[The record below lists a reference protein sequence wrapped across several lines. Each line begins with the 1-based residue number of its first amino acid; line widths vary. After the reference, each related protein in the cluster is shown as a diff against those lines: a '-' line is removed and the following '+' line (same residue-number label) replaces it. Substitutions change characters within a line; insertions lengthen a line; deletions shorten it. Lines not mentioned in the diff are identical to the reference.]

1 MTTPQSDTDLSIH
14 LPSGDVLLGRG
25 PVVVVGPNGSG
36 KTRQTRLIQS
46 GGQQPEFVN
55 ALRNTRVAPELPAMG
70 QVSARAAFA
79 QQRAQ
84 AQSQHWEQTSE
95 FDSMLS
101 QLLADNAGEAMAFT
115 RRFRDDPTSAG
126 MPAETALSRVEA
138 LWESVFLGRQL
149 LWVDWKP
156 MIASTTAGTLV
167 QYSSNQMSDGEKA
180 ALFLAGRV
188 FSAAPGILVVD
199 EPETHFHS
207 LLAVRLWDALEDA
220 RPDLRFVYITHDL
233 TFAMSRRDARYV
245 LASPTEGLRAI
256 DLGDTVPDD
265 VAEALLGSASL
276 SFYASRVVFCEGTES
291 SYDSRLYGAWFNGPD
306 TVVRPVGGCDRV
318 LRCVDALR
326 QGGLARSLE
335 AVGLIDRDFHS
346 DAYLGSRP
354 EGVQPLLLHEVESLF
369 ALPELVAAVAKHN
382 AKEFDA
388 AAYAVKLHQAV
399 TDDQRDAL
407 VIQRWKAI
415 VEPHLAG
422 LVSNTSKRGVSPTQ
436 LAANLP
442 GILDVATWTFAPAAI
457 LEEQQRVVVDAFTQT
472 DVMAILALAPG
483 KPFLPVAARAVG
495 MDVESY
501 TNLIVKSLRT
511 SNVAEQPLREAIV
524 AALGP
529 YLPAR
534 AVAVSGPSALLPLTS

>member
-1 MTTPQSDTDLSIH
+1 VTTPQSDTDLSIH

-442 GILDVATWTFAPAAI
+442 GIFDVATWTFAPAAI

-534 AVAVSGPSALLPLTS
+534 AVAVSGPRCVGR